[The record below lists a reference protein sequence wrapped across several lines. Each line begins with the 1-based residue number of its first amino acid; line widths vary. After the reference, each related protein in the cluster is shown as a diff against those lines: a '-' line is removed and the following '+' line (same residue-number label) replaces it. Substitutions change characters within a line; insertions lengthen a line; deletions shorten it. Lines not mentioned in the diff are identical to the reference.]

1 MTISLTISSI
11 ETLFKKRKDELELQ
25 RQMFNEKKEQIL
37 HIECK
42 ATETYK
48 NIENLSNK
56 EECKNN
62 TYYQTILLMSLK
74 SLQHIK
80 EIKRKIIK
88 CIQEIYSEIITLTFY
103 INTTRY
109 RNSLFIGIQKPSL
122 TITCFNKNGAID
134 TDHQTLH
141 TKFEGKF
148 LQTFS
153 SNIKEVKFNR
163 LIIPISFGNHFS
175 PAFSCITIKSNELYI
190 TGDINNHTI
199 KLITIMKDRNF
210 SEEFSLKVEHPTCI
224 VEHKKSSLFYISD
237 KQLHRVFIFNKKTG
251 DFRSFGGY
259 GNEPGKFNE
268 PMCIAIDS
276 FDNVYVADA
285 MNFRIQIFT
294 LNGTYISS
302 LSFPN
307 QRTPFYPH
315 CILFDEDQLIVID
328 NWGSSIFSINPKQK
342 KVTSIIS
349 RYGGAKGFVNRPTFA
364 CIDKYK
370 RLFVSD
376 SGNNR
381 IACFKK
387 NNFLGSIEMK
397 TLGLVGSP
405 LGISVS
411 DKKLIFSTT
420 ANEPYLNCVSIKNFP
435 NPTFIL

>member
-1 MTISLTISSI
+1 MTTSLTISSI

-25 RQMFNEKKEQIL
+25 YQMFNEKKEQL
-37 HIECK
+37 MCIEFRT
-42 ATETYK
+42 TEMVN
-48 NIENLSNK
+48 NIKNLSNT

-62 TYYQTILLMSLK
+62 TYYQTILLKCLK

-80 EIKRKIIK
+80 EMRWEVIK
-88 CIQEIYSEIITLTFY
+88 CIQEIYNEIINLTFY
-103 INTTRY
+103 INTIRY
-109 RNSLFIGIQKPSL
+109 RNSLLIGIQKPSL

-134 TDHQTLH
+134 TNHQTLH
-141 TKFEGKF
+141 TKFEGNF
-148 LQTFS
+148 IETFIS
-153 SNIKEVKFNR
+153 DIREVKFSR
-163 LIIPISFGNHFS
+163 LIIPRSSRNHFS
-175 PAFSCITIKSNELYI
+175 PAFSCITIKSNEIYI
-190 TGDINNHTI
+190 TGDINNHSI
-199 KLITIMKDRNF
+199 KLITIVKDRKL
-210 SEEFSLKVEHPTCI
+210 SEEFPLKVEYPTCV
-224 VEHKKSSLFYISD
+224 VEYKKSSLFYISD
-237 KQLHRVFIFNKKTG
+237 KQLHCVFIFNKKNG
-251 DFRSFGGY
+251 KISIFGGY

-276 FDNVYVADA
+276 LDNVYVADA
-285 MNFRIQIFT
+285 MNCRIQIFT
-294 LNGTYISS
+294 LDGTYLSS
-302 LSFPN
+302 LSIPN

-328 NWGSSIFSINPKQK
+328 NWGSSIFSIDPKQK

-387 NNFLGSIEMK
+387 NNFLGSIEMT
-397 TLGLVGSP
+397 TLGLVGAP
-405 LGISVS
+405 LGISVN